1 MLNFLYLVIMC
12 LHAVKCLCVANKIY
26 LSYVGVVPPEE
37 LDNQEHD
44 VAEEQVVSY
53 CKLKPD

>member
-12 LHAVKCLCVANKIY
+12 LHAVKCLCVANEIY
-26 LSYVGVVPPEE
+26 LPYVGVPSKE
-37 LDNQEHD
+37 LDKQED
-44 VAEEQVVSY
+44 VAEERVVSY